1 MALWSCCSLA
11 RSVSEGSP
19 RVPCPSLWSHSERS
33 SDMAHM
39 TGARSCITHLT
50 GGCRLE
56 ASAEQTMV
64 RYETSWT
71 LGSSKRCLKV
81 EKLSSSGHVALTGSQ
96 LQMQNATLI
105 CRMDSCDFVAS
116 VLINNFGLDVQQL
129 LLCTAVC
136 FNLTFSLFSA
146 FDKRRQTPFIVVI
159 AGDASYLKKSFLKSP
174 DIISQMFQH
183 LYFNDVQVFS
193 KQAGSIG
200 SCLERSTNACYVIIL
215 IRKGLPIDQ

>member
-71 LGSSKRCLKV
+71 LGSSKRYLKV
-81 EKLSSSGHVALTGSQ
+81 EKLSSSGHVALTS
-96 LQMQNATLI
+96 
-105 CRMDSCDFVAS
+105 SCKMHYLLGERIAVIMLYLGLFGLTKLDLMSKAS
-116 VLINNFGLDVQQL
+116 VDLYSCTFSFDVFPLDCLINGD
-129 LLCTAVC
+129 
-136 FNLTFSLFSA
+136 TFY
-146 FDKRRQTPFIVVI
+146 R
-159 AGDASYLKKSFLKSP
+159 
-174 DIISQMFQH
+174 
-183 LYFNDVQVFS
+183 
-193 KQAGSIG
+193 
-200 SCLERSTNACYVIIL
+200 C
-215 IRKGLPIDQ
+215 

>member
-81 EKLSSSGHVALTGSQ
+81 EKLSSSGHVALTGSCK
-96 LQMQNATLI
+96 MQYLFGERIAVIMLCLGLFGST
-105 CRMDSCDFVAS
+105 
-116 VLINNFGLDVQQL
+116 INNFELDVQSICWFVQL
-129 LLCTAVC
+129 YVFIWRFPTLLP
-136 FNLTFSLFSA
+136 N
-146 FDKRRQTPFIVVI
+146 KRR
-159 AGDASYLKKSFLKSP
+159 
-174 DIISQMFQH
+174 H
-183 LYFNDVQVFS
+183 LLS
-193 KQAGSIG
+193 
-200 SCLERSTNACYVIIL
+200 LL
-215 IRKGLPIDQ
+215 

>member
-81 EKLSSSGHVALTGSQ
+81 EKLSSSGHVALTGSCKMPY
-96 LQMQNATLI
+96 LFAT
-105 CRMDSCDFVAS
+105 R
-116 VLINNFGLDVQQL
+116 
-129 LLCTAVC
+129 
-136 FNLTFSLFSA
+136 
-146 FDKRRQTPFIVVI
+146 I
-159 AGDASYLKKSFLKSP
+159 A
-174 DIISQMFQH
+174 I
-183 LYFNDVQVFS
+183 
-193 KQAGSIG
+193 IG
-200 SCLERSTNACYVIIL
+200 SSYSADPCGPQRTLRTPGGPLPLLFLVICGPL
-215 IRKGLPIDQ
+215 N